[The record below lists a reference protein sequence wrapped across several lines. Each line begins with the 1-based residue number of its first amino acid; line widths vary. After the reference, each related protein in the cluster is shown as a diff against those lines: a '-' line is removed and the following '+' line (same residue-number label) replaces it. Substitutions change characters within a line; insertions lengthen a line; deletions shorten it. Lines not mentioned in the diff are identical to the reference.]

1 MKLPVVE
8 IQRFCMHDGPGI
20 RTTVFIKGCP
30 LRCKWCHNPETHKKE
45 NEIYYSP
52 SKCIRCGNCNICKN
66 GAHQFTTGKHVF
78 DRDRCLMSEDCV
90 GVCPTKALESVSQE
104 MGIDEIIYEV
114 LRDVAFYGKEGG
126 LTISGGEPMAYPK
139 ETIALLKAA
148 KENNLNTAVETCGYF
163 DKAFLPTLCQYT
175 DTLLWD
181 FKDSDKERHIEYT
194 GVSNERI
201 IENLLLADSLKANI
215 ELRCILV
222 NTVNFTKGC
231 HTVKM

>member
-1 MKLPVVE
+1 
-8 IQRFCMHDGPGI
+8 
-20 RTTVFIKGCP
+20 
-30 LRCKWCHNPETHKKE
+30 
-45 NEIYYSP
+45 
-52 SKCIRCGNCNICKN
+52 
-66 GAHQFTTGKHVF
+66 
-78 DRDRCLMSEDCV
+78 MSEDCV

-222 NTVNFTKGC
+222 NTVNFTKEHIKEVAALYKRLPHC
-231 HTVKM
+231 KNVKFFSYHPMGNAKMEKLGRIGNERKEWIVSTADLKRAKAEFSRHISTL